1 MSLLRRLRA
10 WVALLTFTAT
20 FGFGVVTVG
29 HFGAEDDAA
38 CGQVTLVDGHPR
50 MQFEPVKLSAPATHC
65 PFCHW
70 QRVVS
75 GAHLVSIGTG
85 LFPLE
90 PLARVIPPAS
100 RVGDADSLDGRLSRG
115 PPAQL

>member
-1 MSLLRRLRA
+1 MSPLRRLRA
-10 WVALLTFTAT
+10 WVALATFTVT
-20 FGFGVVTVG
+20 FGFGAVTIG
-29 HFGAEDDAA
+29 HFGPDDDAA
-38 CGQVTLVDGHPR
+38 CGQAAMVDGHPR
-50 MQFEPVKLSAPATHC
+50 MQFEAVKLAVPATHC

-75 GAHLVSIGTG
+75 GASLTSASAA

-100 RVGDADSLDGRLSRG
+100 RVGSSDALDSRPSRG
-115 PPAQL
+115 PPSQL

>member
-1 MSLLRRLRA
+1 MSLFRRLRA
-10 WVALLTFTAT
+10 WVALVTFAAT

-29 HFGAEDDAA
+29 HFGPEDDAA
-38 CGQVTLVDGHPR
+38 CGQVGLVDGHPR
-50 MQFEPVKLSAPATHC
+50 TQFEAVKLSGPATHC

-75 GAHLVSIGTG
+75 GANLASVTTA

-90 PLARVIPPAS
+90 RLARVIPSAS
-100 RVGDADSLDGRLSRG
+100 RVGGSDVLDSRLSRG